1 MNGLGKTAQRTGSY
15 MNAGANARSIYEAL
29 QSANGTSIFEML
41 REAHG
46 GRSIYED
53 LRVASSPSAKDGKAN
68 SLLQR
73 DWKK

>member
-1 MNGLGKTAQRTGSY
+1 

-41 REAHG
+41 KVAHG
-46 GRSIYED
+46 GRSIFED
-53 LRVASSPSAKDGKAN
+53 LRVANSSSALGGKGN

-73 DWKK
+73 DWKKEEVIVNTK